1 MGLTSKGRVAA
12 FPTWRTPASDRISVV
27 WQEAQT
33 RTGRAA
39 DRNTTSAPQWGQLT
53 FSTGRSP
60 DAAQQFRFLGVEL
73 FLTYRA
79 DGEELV
85 ELFDLRERV
94 VSLTATPLTPTA
106 LAPGKARRHGL
117 ADGDAGGRAGAEAG
131 DAAGL
136 RSEARRGGKEWCRT
150 GRTR

>member
-53 FSTGRSP
+53 FSTGRSH
-60 DAAQQFRFLGVEL
+60 DEAQQFSFLGVEL

-79 DGEELV
+79 DGAELV
-85 ELFDLRERV
+85 ELFDLTNRV
-94 VSLTATPLTPTA
+94 VSRTPTPLPPPT
-106 LAPGKARRHGL
+106 LAPQKARPTGL
-117 ADGDAGGRAGAEAG
+117 A
-131 DAAGL
+131 
-136 RSEARRGGKEWCRT
+136 
-150 GRTR
+150 